1 MTDAFQYYQS
11 FSLAVGTND
20 WRTPNMR
27 HELLR
32 LLVDERLHG
41 RKRLALLDVGCGAG
55 VMAGHLRRYGYV
67 SAIDFSRPAV
77 ELGRELLPDVRFL
90 VGTVDDLAEGEIF
103 DVITLFDV
111 FEHIRL
117 EDRAPLFAQLD
128 TRLAAAG
135 QLFLSTPHP
144 KLTAWL
150 STEARGL
157 MQAIEETVELSDVLE
172 LARQHDLELAA
183 YETYDI
189 ERSGPQYQFI
199 ALRRTVVAGRRIA
212 WPNTRYARALHLKGN
227 RPLVARRRLR
237 VAVSCALR
245 ARWRTA
251 AWLLSGRRRDS
262 ESHE

>member
-150 STEARGL
+150 STEARC
-157 MQAIEETVELSDVLE
+157 
-172 LARQHDLELAA
+172 R
-183 YETYDI
+183 
-189 ERSGPQYQFI
+189 RS
-199 ALRRTVVAGRRIA
+199 RRPSSYRTCSSWPDNTISSWPHTRHTTSSAPGRSTSSSHCGVRWSRAGA
-212 WPNTRYARALHLKGN
+212 
-227 RPLVARRRLR
+227 
-237 VAVSCALR
+237 
-245 ARWRTA
+245 
-251 AWLLSGRRRDS
+251 
-262 ESHE
+262 